1 MPLILGC
8 KRTDL
13 LAAALVVVCVAVKGK
28 GCSIIEKREFCIG
41 VHDDDE
47 LADSRFCAAVAGAVG
62 GRTPTPTPILSGR
75 FRRPSRRR
83 FQLLL
88 SCLRAAAGVYP
99 VLCATNVSASCA
111 IRPASPICSSGV

>member
-1 MPLILGC
+1 VPLILGC

-47 LADSRFCAAVAGAVG
+47 LADSRLCCRCWCGGWTDSHSHSHPVRPVPAAISPPFSTSSLLPAGC
-62 GRTPTPTPILSGR
+62 GRRVPCTM
-75 FRRPSRRR
+75 
-83 FQLLL
+83 
-88 SCLRAAAGVYP
+88 CY
-99 VLCATNVSASCA
+99 
-111 IRPASPICSSGV
+111 